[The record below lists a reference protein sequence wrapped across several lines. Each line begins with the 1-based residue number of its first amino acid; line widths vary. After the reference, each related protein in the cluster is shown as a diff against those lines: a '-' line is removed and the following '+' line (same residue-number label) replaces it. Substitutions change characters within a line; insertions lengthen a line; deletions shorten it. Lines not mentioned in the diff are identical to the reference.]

1 MLNNLLITTMTHTA
15 ECSID
20 FHEGYNPI
28 DPHRV
33 APLHDKLDAAK
44 MRTVLMLAID
54 YAFGGNDFS
63 VRKNNP
69 AIPFVGEL
77 EVRIVFNFN
86 GTRYD
91 FIRTTDEPNEV
102 KNTNLNAYYRSH
114 MSIREYQRWLMDM
127 YQMQDTE
134 GFMFYN
140 IVGRFFRMELS
151 GRENLEIYQPLHARY
166 HEHSTT
172 PLRILELLFQR
183 PDSLIESRKAFDKRS
198 EERRVYNAAV
208 EHELINL
215 DNSKNG
221 DDSGNNEP
229 MASSFSKDIQVPQ
242 QMGDIGNNNSDT
254 MMIPTP
260 DELYNPYED
269 EDDYPKYKV
278 LDIDHQKKLQLEK
291 ARYGKARMAKEF
303 RQKELYAQKQKS
315 LQDIDA
321 SITRRLD
328 DVDKETVT
336 IKRKLAVLYDQKLM
350 LQSQI
355 KTISDNISGQES
367 VLSSDIERVRRFF
380 PDADLLHIE
389 EVNEF
394 HSKIGNILLDEMQ
407 EELVELNGLLEDVVS
422 EINEL
427 TDKIKSNGELVNM
440 SSEGLIQYEKIVSDS
455 AITEEQYKLA
465 AKGEEITIAFE
476 DAEARKEYEED
487 KFFKDM
493 TERINHGLQTY
504 GVPGDN
510 NPWRFEINEDFKFG
524 HSLYHPKSQQGY
536 DGIIAFD
543 LALLDSTQLPVVFHN
558 SEMFKRMSDDTLN
571 QMIRSYEKCTKQVFV
586 NFGKELRE

>member
-33 APLHDKLDAAK
+33 APLHEKLDGDK
-44 MRTVLMLAID
+44 MRTVIMLAID
-54 YAFGGNDFS
+54 YAFGGRDFS
-63 VRKNNP
+63 DRKKNP
-69 AIPFVGEL
+69 AIQLVGEL
-77 EVRIVFNFN
+77 EVRIAFNL
-86 GTRYD
+86 GSSRYD
-91 FIRTTDEPNEV
+91 FIRTTEEPNELES
-102 KNTNLNAYYRSH
+102 TNLNAYYRSH

-127 YQMQDTE
+127 YEMQDTD
-134 GFMFYN
+134 GFMFYD

-151 GRENLEIYQPLHARY
+151 GRENLDVYQPLHAKYR
-166 HEHSTT
+166 EHSTT

-183 PDSLIESRKAFDKRS
+183 PDSLTESRKAFDICSEKRRAYS
-198 EERRVYNAAV
+198 DAV
-208 EHELINL
+208 EHKLINL
-215 DNSKNG
+215 DDDKKGNDIDASK
-221 DDSGNNEP
+221 P
-229 MASSFSKDIQVPQ
+229 MTSSFSNDIHMPQ
-242 QMGDIGNNNSDT
+242 QTDDIGNNNSGT
-254 MMIPTP
+254 MVIPTP

-269 EDDYPKYKV
+269 EDDYPKYEV

-291 ARYGKARMAKEF
+291 SRYGKARMAKEF

-355 KTISDNISGQES
+355 KTLNDNISGQES

-427 TDKIKSNGELVNM
+427 TENIKSNGELVNM

-476 DAEARKEYEED
+476 NAEAMKEYEED
-487 KFFKDM
+487 KFFKGM
-493 TERINHGLQTY
+493 TERINQGLQTY

-510 NPWRFEINEDFKFG
+510 NPWRFEINEDSKFG
-524 HSLYHPKSQQGY
+524 HSLHHPRSHQGY

-543 LALLDSTQLPVVFHN
+543 LALLDSTQLPVVLHN
-558 SEMFKRMSDDTLN
+558 SEMFKRMSDDTLR
-571 QMIRSYEKCTKQVFV
+571 QVIKSYEKCTKQVFV
-586 NFGKELRE
+586 NFGKEIIT